1 MGLPLDQPV
10 GRRDHDLG
18 HAAHG
23 HDLAVRAGRGRR
35 QILGQ
40 FALHLAIDGRQQ
52 RGLGPIDEE
61 VYEHQD
67 HRKRKGHRGRVE
79 LQAQARDH
87 LQHRLVG
94 RLGIDAVQGQRDA
107 DDRAQKAEDG
117 DRPHDQAKQAI
128 AAVGQRGIAVGE
140 ILQLIAEA
148 FGRTETQD
156 IMHRRAEPAQIVFVL
171 PMRRLAIQ
179 LRLQWSG
186 KVPPAAVWP
195 GIDRLSRAICPRP
208 IAGLTTSASR
218 SMSAA
223 MPIENSSVSP
233 YSTGWCVK

>member
-23 HDLAVRAGRGRR
+23 HDLAVRAGRGRG

-40 FALHLAIDGRQQ
+40 FAFHLAIDGRQQ
-52 RGLGPIDEE
+52 RGLRPIDEE
-61 VYEHQD
+61 VDEHQD
-67 HRKRKGHRGRVE
+67 HRERKGHRRRVE
-79 LQAQARDH
+79 LQTQARDD

-128 AAVGQRGIAVGE
+128 AAMGQRGIAVGK
-140 ILQLIAEA
+140 IFQFIAEA

-156 IMHRRAEPAQIVFVL
+156 VLHRRAEPAQIVFIL
-171 PMRRLAIQ
+171 PMCRLAVQ
-179 LRLQWSG
+179 LRLQG
-186 KVPPAAVWP
+186 PAKFIQRQLAGRRW
-195 GIDRLSRAICPRP
+195 LSRAICPRP
-208 IAGLTTSASR
+208 IAGR
-218 SMSAA
+218 RHRQAA
-223 MPIENSSVSP
+223 A
-233 YSTGWCVK
+233 